1 MGEELNINISGMSFF
16 VQIRGHQTMAKRQI
30 WPNTFCIAHVLK
42 MFLFY
47 FEIFEDSHAV
57 ISYGENPCA
66 FT

>member
-1 MGEELNINISGMSFF
+1 MKTQPSTDIYW
-16 VQIRGHQTMAKRQI
+16 KRDNFLI
-30 WPNTFCIAHVLK
+30 K
-42 MFLFY
+42 LFY